1 MSTKLSSKR
10 RLLQLLAAEVRVRRG
25 GRRLPRRFSVLSV
38 DVVVVVVEFSSS
50 SWRSA
55 ITLLLLLLKAR
66 ALPENPKL
74 PSVSAFAECQTTG
87 TRQRCCL
94 PSARPRALG
103 KKLAHGM
110 PGLYRVTAVGK
121 AGHSAKC
128 LLCRVMSQRH
138 SAKPAHVPSTRARR
152 ATPVG
157 GADGVKS
164 LPSATTWHSAKGIFC
179 RVPRAWLSA
188 NFLLPSAGA

>member
-1 MSTKLSSKR
+1 MAVPSGGSCGGSELAAKVCARHKLRPSLVPKLLTEDRCLSTKLSSKR

-74 PSVSAFAECQTTG
+74 PSVSAFAKCQTTG

-103 KKLAHGM
+103 TNLAHGM
-110 PGLYRVTAVGK
+110 PGLCRVPAVGK
-121 AGHSAKC
+121 EGNSAKC
-128 LLCRVMSQRH
+128 LLSKCWPFGTRQSPRTC
-138 SAKPAHVPSTRARR
+138 PARAPAVRR
-152 ATPVG
+152 PLG
-157 GADGVKS
+157 G
-164 LPSATTWHSAKGIFC
+164 
-179 RVPRAWLSA
+179 
-188 NFLLPSAGA
+188 